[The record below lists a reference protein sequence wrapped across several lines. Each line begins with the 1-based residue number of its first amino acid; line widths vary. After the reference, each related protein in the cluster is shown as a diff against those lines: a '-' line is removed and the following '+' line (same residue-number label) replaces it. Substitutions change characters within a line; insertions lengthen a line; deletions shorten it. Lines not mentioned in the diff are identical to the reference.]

1 MTGSKRLMLALCGAA
16 AVCALAL
23 MGGNASGQGLQ
34 QKLNSTQNKLS
45 HARAHAGVL
54 TGRISHESDQL
65 QRLTSQ
71 VAALRNREAVVAAE
85 LSQKQAELDQ
95 AQARL
100 DHLKQRLRLAVK
112 ILEQRLVAIYESNQP
127 DLITVLLQAH
137 GFDDLLA
144 RTQYLETLQHQDDD
158 IVARVRGLR
167 NEMQVTVN
175 TVRAA
180 RDEIAARKAELDATR
195 AKLQKRTTE
204 LAIARKKQHATL
216 TKVRKQQ
223 DDLEGDLTDIS
234 QKIAEQLGAGTG
246 ALPAGPIRAGGH
258 GLIWPVSG
266 PITSPY
272 GPRNI
277 NGRYEFHPGVD
288 IGVPTGTPIRA
299 AAAGTVTIASPEG
312 GYGNYTCIDHGGGLS
327 TCYGHQ
333 ERFLVS
339 VGPAGRTGPDHRPQ
353 RLHRLLLRSSRPF
366 RGTHQR
372 ADDGP
377 PWVPLASA
385 APASRRYLV
394 DPAVGA

>member
-1 MTGSKRLMLALCGAA
+1 MTGSKRLMLALCGAV

-23 MGGNASGQGLQ
+23 MGGNASGQDLQ
-34 QKLNSTQNKLS
+34 QKLNSTQKRLS

-54 TGRISHESDQL
+54 TGRISHESAQL

-71 VAALRNREAVVAAE
+71 VAALRNREAAVAAE

-100 DHLKQRLRLAVK
+100 DYLKQRLRLAVK

-180 RDEIAARKAELDATR
+180 RDEIATRKAELEATR

-204 LAIARKKQHATL
+204 LATARKKQHATL

-234 QKIAEQLGAGTG
+234 QKIAEQLGAGSG

-258 GLIWPVSG
+258 GLIWPVNG

-277 NGRYEFHPGVD
+277 NGHYEFHPGVD
-288 IGVPTGTPIRA
+288 IAVPTGTPIRA

-339 VGPAGRTGPDHRPQ
+339 AGQQVAQGQIIGLSDCTGYCFGPHVHFEVRINGQTTD
-353 RLHRLLLRSSRPF
+353 
-366 RGTHQR
+366 
-372 ADDGP
+372 
-377 PWVPLASA
+377 PLG
-385 APASRRYLV
+385 YL
-394 DPAVGA
+394 